1 MQVTISKFSG
11 ALGTK
16 ESVSN
21 RISHARMRACAG
33 AFNPY
38 SSCLY
43 LLRHTMD
50 APKYYSYAMRLRF
63 RVAEYVVNL
72 RLYRKLVTPKVHGV
86 FLSATLVIAIKEQ
99 TNKHY

>member
-1 MQVTISKFSG
+1 
-11 ALGTK
+11 
-16 ESVSN
+16 
-21 RISHARMRACAG
+21 
-33 AFNPY
+33 
-38 SSCLY
+38 
-43 LLRHTMD
+43 MD